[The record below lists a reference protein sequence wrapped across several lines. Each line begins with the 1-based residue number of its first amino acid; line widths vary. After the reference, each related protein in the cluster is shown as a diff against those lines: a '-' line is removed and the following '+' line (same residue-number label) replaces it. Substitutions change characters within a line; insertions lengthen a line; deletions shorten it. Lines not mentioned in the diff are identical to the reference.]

1 MSTLGQMIAGVA
13 HEINNPV
20 SSVCGNVVHVCHY
33 TEDLL
38 NLIDMYQQHCPQP
51 PAPIQ
56 NKIEEIELEFLLE
69 DLPKAMSSMQIGA
82 DRIREIV
89 AALRNF
95 SRKDDSQMS
104 KVNLHEGI
112 EGTLLILQ
120 SRLRARGNYPEIA
133 VIKDYGNLPLV
144 ECYSGKINQV
154 FMNLIGNAI
163 DAIEEYN
170 AGRSVEE
177 AQATRS
183 KIKIRTEV
191 QNSNA
196 VIRISD
202 NGQGCRKK
210 FASSYSR
217 PFLPPNPPIKAL
229 VWLSISY
236 KVVREHGGTL
246 SCVSALGQGAE
257 FIIEMPMEQISY

>member
-1 MSTLGQMIAGVA
+1 
-13 HEINNPV
+13 
-20 SSVCGNVVHVCHY
+20 
-33 TEDLL
+33 
-38 NLIDMYQQHCPQP
+38 
-51 PAPIQ
+51 
-56 NKIEEIELEFLLE
+56 
-69 DLPKAMSSMQIGA
+69 MQVGA

-89 AALRNF
+89 RSLRNF

-120 SRLRARGNYPEIA
+120 SRLKARGNYPEIA

-144 ECYSGKINQV
+144 ECYAGKINQV

-170 AGRSVEE
+170 EGRSVAEVK
-177 AQATRS
+177 ANRS
-183 KIKIRTEV
+183 KIKIRTDV

-202 NGQGCRKK
+202 NGPGM
-210 FASSYSR
+210 
-217 PFLPPNPPIKAL
+217 P
-229 VWLSISY
+229 
-236 KVVREHGGTL
+236 EE
-246 SCVSALGQGAE
+246 VSQQLFEA
-257 FIIEMPMEQISY
+257 FFTT

>member
-1 MSTLGQMIAGVA
+1 LQQTQAVLIHTEKMSTLGQMIAGVA

-20 SSVCGNVVHVCHY
+20 SSVCGNLVHVGHY

-38 NLIDMYQQHCPQP
+38 SLIDMYQKHCPQP
-51 PAPIQ
+51 PAAIQ
-56 NKIEEIELEFLLE
+56 EKIQDIELEFLLE
-69 DLPKAMSSMQIGA
+69 DLPKAMSSMQVGA

-89 AALRNF
+89 RSLRNF

-120 SRLRARGNYPEIA
+120 SRLKARGNYPEIA

-144 ECYSGKINQV
+144 ECYAGKVNQV

-170 AGRSVEE
+170 ERRPLA
-177 AQATRS
+177 
-183 KIKIRTEV
+183 EV
-191 QNSNA
+191 KLTA
-196 VIRISD
+196 ARL
-202 NGQGCRKK
+202 K
-210 FASSYSR
+210 
-217 PFLPPNPPIKAL
+217 
-229 VWLSISY
+229 
-236 KVVREHGGTL
+236 
-246 SCVSALGQGAE
+246 LGQKSKT
-257 FIIEMPMEQISY
+257 PML

>member
-1 MSTLGQMIAGVA
+1 
-13 HEINNPV
+13 
-20 SSVCGNVVHVCHY
+20 
-33 TEDLL
+33 
-38 NLIDMYQQHCPQP
+38 
-51 PAPIQ
+51 
-56 NKIEEIELEFLLE
+56 
-69 DLPKAMSSMQIGA
+69 MSSMQVGA

-89 AALRNF
+89 RSLRNF

-120 SRLRARGNYPEIA
+120 SRLKARGNYPEIV

-144 ECYSGKINQV
+144 ECYAGKINQV

-170 AGRSVEE
+170 EQRPLAEVK
-177 AQATRS
+177 ANRS
-183 KIKIRTEV
+183 KIKIRTEA

-202 NGQGCRKK
+202 NGPGMPEEVSQQLFQAFFTTKPADKGTG
-210 FASSYSR
+210 
-217 PFLPPNPPIKAL
+217 LG
-229 VWLSISY
+229 LSISY
-236 KVVREHGGTL
+236 KVVQEHGGKL
-246 SCVSALGQGAE
+246 SCVSAPGHGAE
-257 FIIEMPMEQISY
+257 FIIEIPIEQP